1 MKLVLELLKYSKIAK
16 GNDIL
21 NFLTKIPNI
30 PFENVLA
37 HKFREAT
44 FPNRHMTVLWYSQG
58 SQILLIGVEHHIKD
72 RDYLADEEPF
82 NEQPPFYFSECDHY
96 TSPIYQLE
104 LLREKVTKLLKPQG
118 LLGSAIWIVYVTNN
132 HIINKEEMQDDVWLP
147 RRVIVFDDAQD
158 LTPDFC
164 VESIPEMQ
172 HGMDVFQYAYDNTDW
187 EYFEFPQM
195 NDEIEEEI
203 EKETEEDTDVNLD
216 TSPKESRQLFNFD
229 PDDFD
234 LNWTPGNKLP
244 FSKENDPVYVPKMED
259 GLRAE
264 VHPRIEN
271 PEEVFKGLVGCQ
283 EIKEQIRQLTTLHRY
298 NQKMQEYNPD
308 AQVHDIFLHAI
319 FHGSPGTG
327 KTTLCQLYAS
337 LLYKAGALTHGH
349 VVVATRST
357 FLGTN
362 FGDEEKAVHAV
373 LEAAKGGVLMIDEAY
388 QLNPPHP
395 NDPGKNVLQ
404 LMMPVLADE
413 HTRDM
418 AIVLCGYSEPMEKL
432 LNLNEG
438 LASRFPN
445 RFKFPDFTISQL
457 LEISKLRIKKFN
469 YHFTPKAWKLY
480 KEVVSNAYLNRDK
493 KTWGNAREVSNILEK
508 IYIHHANRY
517 MRAPNPKKMF
527 VITVADIKPVE
538 KGITPNKKHCIGFR

>member
-1 MKLVLELLKYSKIAK
+1 MKLVPEFLRLSRTTK
-16 GNDIL
+16 GHDIL
-21 NFLTKIPNI
+21 NFLTKMPTIPY
-30 PFENVLA
+30 ENVLA
-37 HKFREAT
+37 RKFREVT
-44 FPNRHMTVLWYSQG
+44 LPNRHMTVLWYSQG
-58 SQILLIGVEHHIKD
+58 SQIILVGLEHHKKD

-82 NEQPPFYFSECDHY
+82 DDKPPLYFSESDHY
-96 TSPIYQLE
+96 ISPIYQLE
-104 LLREKVTKLLKPQG
+104 QLREEVSKLIKSQHML
-118 LLGSAIWIVYVTNN
+118 SYAIWIVYVTNN
-132 HIINKEEMQDDVWLP
+132 HIINKEDMQDDVWLP
-147 RRVIVFDDAQD
+147 RRVIVFDDVQN
-158 LTPDFC
+158 LTPKFC

-172 HGMDVFQYAYDNTDW
+172 FGVSTFQYANENTHW
-187 EYFEFPQM
+187 EDIELQKM
-195 NDEIEEEI
+195 NEEKEEEA
-203 EKETEEDTDVNLD
+203 EKVEIDANTGISPEEA
-216 TSPKESRQLFNFD
+216 RHLFDFE

-234 LNWTPGNKLP
+234 LNWDAGNQITSSEK
-244 FSKENDPVYVPKMED
+244 KEVANVPKLEE

-264 VHPRIEN
+264 VRPCLEN
-271 PEEVFKGLVGCQ
+271 PEEVLKGLVGCQ

-298 NQKMQEYNPD
+298 NLKMCDYNPN
-308 AQVHDIFLHAI
+308 AKVHDIALHAI

-337 LLYKAGALTHGH
+337 LLYKAGALTNGH

-357 FLGTN
+357 FLGNN
-362 FGDEEKAVHAV
+362 FGDEERAVHAV
-373 LEAAKGGVLMIDEAY
+373 LNTAKGGVLMIDEAY

-413 HTRDM
+413 NMRDI

-445 RFKFPDFTISQL
+445 RFKFPDFTVSQL

-480 KEVVSNAYLNRDK
+480 KEVLTKAYMNRDK
-493 KTWGNAREVSNILEK
+493 KTWGNAREVTNLLER
-508 IYIHHANRY
+508 IYIHHADRC
-517 MRAPNPKKMF
+517 MHAPDPKKMF
-527 VITVADIKPVE
+527 AITVADIKPVE
-538 KGITPNKKHCIGFR
+538 KDLTPNKKHCIGFR